1 MAKGTRYPAEFKAEA
16 VSLYRA
22 SARPQR
28 EIASELGIAPGDP
41 PPLGG
46 SGRHR
51 RRFQSRSQHRG
62 ARGAPSSAPGG
73 PHPSH
78 GAGPAEKIRGLLR
91 PGVRPDPIVIF
102 RFIRA
107 EKANFPVA
115 FVCAKLGVS
124 RSGYYAWRSR
134 PPSTRT
140 VHDQVLTC
148 RIRLIHQRSRCTY
161 GAPRIWAELRD
172 DGVRVG
178 RKRVARLMRAEE
190 IRGAYRRP
198 RRGRRGH
205 ATFHPAGDLL
215 GRNFCTKGPDLVW
228 VADITYWP
236 TGEGFLHIA
245 AVMDLWSRR
254 IVGWAMA
261 SHLRAELVIDAL
273 EMATSR
279 RRPSPGLIHHSD
291 QGSQSTRASP
301 SAAGF
306 ASPRS
311 CRPWA
316 ALAPR
321 PTTPWSRACSTR

>member
-1 MAKGTRYPAEFKAEA
+1 M
-16 VSLYRA
+16 
-22 SARPQR
+22 
-28 EIASELGIAPGDP
+28 
-41 PPLGG
+41 
-46 SGRHR
+46 
-51 RRFQSRSQHRG
+51 
-62 ARGAPSSAPGG
+62 
-73 PHPSH
+73 
-78 GAGPAEKIRGLLR
+78 
-91 PGVRPDPIVIF
+91 IF

-140 VHDQVLTC
+140 VHDQVLTE
-148 RIRLIHQRSRCTY
+148 RIRLIHHRSRCTY

-205 ATFHPAGDLL
+205 AMFHPAGDLL
-215 GRNFCTKGPDLVW
+215 GRNFCTQGPDLVW

-291 QGSQSTRASP
+291 QGSQYTSFSFGRRLRESAILPSMGRTGTPADNAVVESLFDTMKLELLLGRRYRTREGAKAAIFEWMEVFYNRQRRHSTLDNISP
-301 SAAGF
+301 AEFERRYAAE
-306 ASPRS
+306 P
-311 CRPWA
+311 A
-316 ALAPR
+316 AV
-321 PTTPWSRACSTR
+321 